1 MPTTLITGASSGLG
15 AEMARQLADRGWD
28 LALAARRTERLEG
41 LRDEILAAHPGRRV
55 ELRALDV
62 TDDAQV
68 FEVFGAFRDDFGTI
82 DRVIVNAGLG
92 KGAPIGTGRYDAN
105 RQTAMT
111 NFVAA
116 LAQTEAAM
124 EIFRAQKRGHL
135 VMISSVSAM
144 RGMRKTVTTYAATKA
159 GVATLAEG
167 IRNEMLGEP
176 DLDIRVSTI
185 YPGYIRSE
193 MNERVK
199 KTPFIVDTQT
209 GVRAMVEAI
218 EKEKANALV
227 PAWPWVPLGAGD
239 APPAAAARPED
250 HVTVAR
256 VLVTAHL
263 PGDGPARLAAAGHEV
278 TYRDVASAMP
288 RDELLAA
295 VAGVDAL
302 VAMMVDRVDAELLDA
317 AGPGLRVVA
326 DVVVGYDNVDVAA
339 CTERGVVVTNTP
351 GVLTDAT
358 ADIAMA
364 LVLMTTRGLGA
375 AERRVRTGEPWQW
388 NFTADL
394 GTGLRGKTLGIVGP
408 GAIGLATA
416 RRATAFGMEIL
427 LSGRSAPD
435 PGVVDGL
442 GARVVDLGELL
453 TASDVVSLHCPL
465 TPATHHLVGAAELRA
480 MKPTA
485 HLVNTA
491 RGPVVDEAALVAALE
506 AGEIAGAGLD
516 VFEDEPRVHPGL
528 LGRDD
533 VVLLPHVGSATVET
547 RTAMADLAVANVLA
561 VLAGQDPIT
570 PVRG

>member
-1 MPTTLITGASSGLG
+1 
-15 AEMARQLADRGWD
+15 
-28 LALAARRTERLEG
+28 
-41 LRDEILAAHPGRRV
+41 
-55 ELRALDV
+55 
-62 TDDAQV
+62 
-68 FEVFGAFRDDFGTI
+68 
-82 DRVIVNAGLG
+82 
-92 KGAPIGTGRYDAN
+92 
-105 RQTAMT
+105 
-111 NFVAA
+111 
-116 LAQTEAAM
+116 
-124 EIFRAQKRGHL
+124 
-135 VMISSVSAM
+135 
-144 RGMRKTVTTYAATKA
+144 
-159 GVATLAEG
+159 
-167 IRNEMLGEP
+167 
-176 DLDIRVSTI
+176 
-185 YPGYIRSE
+185 
-193 MNERVK
+193 
-199 KTPFIVDTQT
+199 
-209 GVRAMVEAI
+209 
-218 EKEKANALV
+218 
-227 PAWPWVPLGAGD
+227 
-239 APPAAAARPED
+239 
-250 HVTVAR
+250 VTVAR

-263 PGDGPARLAAAGHEV
+263 PGDGPARLTAAGHDV
-278 TYRDVASAMP
+278 TYRDVTTAMP

-295 VAGVDAL
+295 VASVDAL

-394 GTGLRGKTLGIVGP
+394 GTGLRGKTLGILGP

-435 PGVVDGL
+435 AGVVEGL
-442 GARVVDLGELL
+442 GARVVELDELL
-453 TASDVVSLHCPL
+453 AASDVVSLHCPL
-465 TPATHHLVGAAELRA
+465 TPATHHLVGAAQLRA

-491 RGPVVDEAALVAALE
+491 RGAVVDEAALVAALE

-547 RTAMADLAVANVLA
+547 RTAMADLAVENALA
-561 VLAGQDPIT
+561 VLAGNDPVT